1 MREKDE
7 KKKEDIRRKKQR
19 KGETNVERYA
29 EQREYTIHRKAQ
41 MIEK

>member
-19 KGETNVERYA
+19 KGETNVERDMQNKENIQY
-29 EQREYTIHRKAQ
+29 
-41 MIEK
+41 IEKRK